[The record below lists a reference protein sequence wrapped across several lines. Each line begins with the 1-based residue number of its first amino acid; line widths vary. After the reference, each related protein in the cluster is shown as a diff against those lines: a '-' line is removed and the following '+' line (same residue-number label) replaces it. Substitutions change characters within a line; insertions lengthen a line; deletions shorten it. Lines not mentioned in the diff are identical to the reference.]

1 MQNSPILIGL
11 AIDLSGSM
19 EQSIRNNIDEKM
31 SRLKSM
37 RQSLEQFTRDAR
49 QSIQENRQ
57 KDNEIVVRVFA
68 YGFGFRL
75 IDKREVGDL
84 LSLLEAKR
92 GFSCQEETSREP
104 TYQRTTSNSN
114 GYSELALLADDY
126 GYDDELKNR
135 LVSFARK
142 HFTMSDASKLAQ
154 ELRKDRAAAH
164 RLASL
169 IPKTNFEAAKKWVF
183 TKSINYALGQQVIHD
198 DFEEA
203 KRLAF
208 ALVARADHSTV
219 EVTRDRI
226 IEYNQKQ
233 VMERLDKIGDT
244 TLPIEEIADLWER
257 EQVSDADI
265 ERAKE
270 WIYGRTPMQQTF
282 EIIAQRFRRERS
294 KLASDTRSFLFV
306 LSDGQPTDG
315 NPLLIANALKDSGV
329 TIISCFVTNDDIT
342 EPRILFNEIAPNWTE
357 GARLM
362 FNIASLEQEGS
373 QMVQFLKESKWKIL
387 PRAKLFVQV
396 NHSEILEEFLQGLL
410 SLVKKT

>member
-1 MQNSPILIGL
+1 MQNSPILIGV

-37 RQSLEQFTRDAR
+37 RQSLEQFAKDAR
-49 QSIQENRQ
+49 QTIQENRQ
-57 KDNEIVVRVFA
+57 EDNEIVVRVFA

-75 IDKREVGDL
+75 IDKREVCDL
-84 LSLLEAKR
+84 LSLLEAKH

-104 TYQRTTSNSN
+104 IYQQTTSHSN
-114 GYSELALLADDY
+114 GYSILSKTLSDY
-126 GYDDELKNR
+126 GYDYELITK
-135 LVSFARK
+135 LVSFVEK
-142 HFTMSDASKLAQ
+142 HFTMSDAGKLAQ
-154 ELRKDRAAAH
+154 ELRKDRSSAS

-169 IPKTNFEAAKKWVF
+169 IPKTNFEAGKKWVF
-183 TKSINYALGQQVIHD
+183 TKSVNYALGQQVIHD

-257 EQVSDADI
+257 EQVGDADV
-265 ERAKE
+265 EKAKE
-270 WIYGRTPMQQTF
+270 WIYGGTPMQQTF

-294 KLASDTRSFLFV
+294 KLASDTRPFLFV

-315 NPLLIANALKDSGV
+315 NPLMIARSLKDSGV
-329 TIISCFVTNDDIT
+329 TIISCFVTDDDIT
-342 EPRILFNEIAPNWTE
+342 EPRILFNDIVPNWTE
-357 GARLM
+357 GAKLM
-362 FNIASLEQEGS
+362 FNMASLEQEGS
-373 QMVQFLKESKWKIL
+373 QMVQFLKEGKWNIL
-387 PRAKLFVQV
+387 PNAKLFVQV

-410 SLVKKT
+410 NIM